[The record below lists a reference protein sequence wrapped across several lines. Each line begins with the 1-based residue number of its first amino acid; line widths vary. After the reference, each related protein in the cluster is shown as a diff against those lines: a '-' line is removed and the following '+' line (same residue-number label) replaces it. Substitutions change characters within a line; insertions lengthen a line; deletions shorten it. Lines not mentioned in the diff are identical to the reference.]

1 MEIYLIVESYENVVN
16 KIRTYTTDINDAQE
30 TLKSLIEI
38 EKQAERDITF
48 DIIKI
53 PNKYIKSITKNY
65 INHLYEEACINNN
78 NEYKGLTQKIM
89 NYIK

>member
-38 EKQAERDITF
+38 EKQVTF

>member
-53 PNKYIKSITKNY
+53 PNKYIKSITKN
-65 INHLYEEACINNN
+65 
-78 NEYKGLTQKIM
+78 Q
-89 NYIK
+89 